1 MSRRVGVVSAIHFAK
16 VEALGND
23 FLVIEA
29 TGPPA
34 RRDALARALCDR
46 RRGVGA
52 DGLLIVYPGAAG
64 ADARVEV
71 WNADGSEAETSG
83 NGLRCAAC
91 WIATAK
97 AGEGGVSGARGASPA
112 AIVIETKAGRS
123 RVALA
128 SGPAGPI
135 RVTLGPPRFR
145 LEEIPMIAPEAWGGG
160 DSSDRFVEGRLPG
173 ISFPVTALSVGNPHA
188 VLFVDGPV
196 DGSRLGPQIESH
208 PAFPQRANVEF
219 VRVVA
224 PDHLAVLI
232 WERGVGPT
240 ASSGTGAAASLV
252 AAALTGRSARR
263 ARVEMEGGSLEVVWE
278 EDGVWT
284 EGPARIVFEGEW
296 RGEGRAAG
304 EAEAP
309 HE

>member
-1 MSRRVGVVSAIHFAK
+1 VSRRIDDVPSVRFAK

-29 TGPPA
+29 AEPPA
-34 RRDALARALCDR
+34 RRDALARAMCDR

-52 DGLLIVYPGAAG
+52 DGLLIVYPGTKGTDARV

-91 WIATAK
+91 WIAAAK
-97 AGEGGVSGARGASPA
+97 AGEQGAERARGAAPTE
-112 AIVIETKAGRS
+112 IVLETKAGRS
-123 RVALA
+123 RVLLP

-135 RVTLGPPRFR
+135 RVALGSPRFSP
-145 LEEIPMIAPEAWGGG
+145 EEIPMIPPGEPRAAGTAP
-160 DSSDRFVEGRLPG
+160 DRFIEGRLAG
-173 ISFPVTALSVGNPHA
+173 IPIPVTALSVGNPHA
-188 VLFVDGPV
+188 VLFVDGPI

-224 PDHLAVLI
+224 PDHLAVVI

-263 ARVEMEGGSLEVVWE
+263 ARVGWDD
-278 EDGVWT
+278 DGVWT

-296 RGEGRAAG
+296 RG
-304 EAEAP
+304 
-309 HE
+309 